1 MTKVLFMLSAVVMVV
16 AIVISYQN
24 NQSLVDLRT
33 KRHETDAKLKVEK
46 NNAEKLATEAKSAGE
61 KVTAMNME
69 ITNEEDRLNL
79 AKNKLRNTE
88 AEAERTQKDVDAAN
102 TKIAEYKTEI
112 EKIAKDL
119 PPGFTIEKAPEVM
132 NGIKKE
138 IADNQTKAAKTQEL
152 IDSKEGELKKVQG
165 QLSDI
170 VESIET
176 RKKSFDRNSLSA
188 TIVAVNNDWGFVV
201 IEGGEN
207 KGITV
212 DTKLLVTRGNQPI
225 GRLQIVSVDQSK
237 TLANIDMKS
246 VRNGMSIA
254 PGDRVILES
263 LYQ

>member
-16 AIVISYQN
+16 AIAISYQN
-24 NQSLVDLRT
+24 NQSLVDLRI
-33 KRHETDAKLKVEK
+33 KRHQADDNLKRERQNANNLATDAEGAKAKV
-46 NNAEKLATEAKSAGE
+46 LAA
-61 KVTAMNME
+61 NME
-69 ITNEEDRLNL
+69 ATNEEERLTL
-79 AKNKLRNTE
+79 AKNKLRNAE
-88 AEAERTQKDVDAAN
+88 ADAERTQKDVDAAN
-102 TKIAEYKTEI
+102 QKIAEYKTEI
-112 EKIAKDL
+112 EKLGREMPA
-119 PPGFTIEKAPEVM
+119 GFAIEKSQEMM
-132 NGIKKE
+132 NGIRKE
-138 IADNQTKAAKTQEL
+138 IADNKMKAEKTQEL
-152 IDSKEGELKKVQG
+152 IDSKDGELKKVQA

-170 VESIET
+170 AESIEV

-246 VRNGMSIA
+246 VRNGVAIA

>member
-24 NQSLVDLRT
+24 SQSLVETRT
-33 KRHETDAKLKVEK
+33 KRHETDAKLKTEK
-46 NNAEKLATEAKSAGE
+46 TTADKLATDAAAAKD
-61 KVTAMNME
+61 KVTAANME
-69 ITNEEDRLNL
+69 KTNEEERLTL
-79 AKNKLRNTE
+79 AKNKLRNAE
-88 AEAERTQKDVDAAN
+88 AEAERTQKDVDTA
-102 TKIAEYKTEI
+102 TMKITEYKQQFE
-112 EKIAKDL
+112 ELRKEM
-119 PPGFTIEKAPEVM
+119 PEGFTLEKAPEIM
-132 NGIKKE
+132 NSIKKE
-138 IADNQTKAAKTQEL
+138 IADNKGKAEKTQEL
-152 IDSKEGELKKVQG
+152 IDTKEGELKKVQAT
-165 QLSDI
+165 LSDI

-225 GRLQIVSVDQSK
+225 GRLQIVSVDRSK

-246 VRNGMSIA
+246 VTNGVSIA
-254 PGDRVILES
+254 PGDRVILET

>member
-24 NQSLVDLRT
+24 NQSLVETRT
-33 KRHETDAKLKVEK
+33 KRHESQTKLKTERLT
-46 NNAEKLATEAKSAGE
+46 ADKLASDAEAARN
-61 KVTAMNME
+61 KVTAANME
-69 ITNEEDRLNL
+69 ITNEEERLSL
-79 AKNKLRNTE
+79 AKNKLRNAE
-88 AEAERTQKDVDAAN
+88 AEAERTQKDVEAA
-102 TKIAEYKTEI
+102 TAKIGEYKAEI
-112 EKIAKDL
+112 DKIGKDM
-119 PPGFTIEKAPEVM
+119 PAGFTLEKAPEVM
-132 NGIKKE
+132 NSIKKE
-138 IADNQTKAAKTQEL
+138 IADNKGKAEKTQEL
-152 IDSKEGELKKVQG
+152 IDAKEGELKKVQS

-176 RKKSFDRNSLSA
+176 RKKSFDRNSLAA

-207 KGITV
+207 RGITV

-225 GRLQIVSVDQSK
+225 GRLNIVSVDQSK

-246 VRNGMSIA
+246 LRNGVSIA
-254 PGDRVILES
+254 PGDRVILET

>member
-16 AIVISYQN
+16 AIAISYQN
-24 NQSLVDLRT
+24 NQSLVDLRI
-33 KRHETDAKLKVEK
+33 KRHQTDDNLKRERL
-46 NNAEKLATEAKSAGE
+46 NADKLATEAESAKT
-61 KVTAMNME
+61 KVVAANME
-69 ITNEEDRLNL
+69 ATNEEERLTL
-79 AKNKLRNTE
+79 AKNKLRNAE
-88 AEAERTQKDVDAAN
+88 AEAERTQKDVDSAN
-102 TKIAEYKTEI
+102 QKIAEYKQQFEQLRK
-112 EKIAKDL
+112 EM
-119 PPGFTIEKAPEVM
+119 PEGFTLEKAPEIM
-132 NGIKKE
+132 NSIKKE
-138 IADNQTKAAKTQEL
+138 IADNKGKAEKTQEL
-152 IDSKEGELKKVQG
+152 IDAKDGELKKVQA

-170 VESIET
+170 AESIEV

-225 GRLQIVSVDQSK
+225 GRLNIVSVDQSK
-237 TLANIDMKS
+237 TLANIDLKS
-246 VRNGMSIA
+246 VRNGVAIA

>member
-24 NQSLVDLRT
+24 NQSLVNLRT
-33 KRHETDAKLKVEK
+33 ERHKSDTKLKVERA
-46 NNAEKLATEAKSAGE
+46 NADKLATEAETAKN
-61 KVTAMNME
+61 KVATANME
-69 ITNEEDRLNL
+69 ITNEEERLNL
-79 AKNKLRNTE
+79 AKNKLRNAE
-88 AEAERTQKDVDAAN
+88 AEAERTQKDVEAAN
-102 TKIAEYKTEI
+102 TKISEYKTEI
-112 EKIAKDL
+112 DKIAKDL
-119 PPGFTIEKAPEVM
+119 PPGFSIEKAPEVM
-132 NGIKKE
+132 NSIKKE
-138 IADNQTKAAKTQEL
+138 IADNQTKASKTQEL
-152 IDSKEGELKKVQG
+152 IDAKEGELKKVQS

-246 VRNGMSIA
+246 VRNGVAIS
-254 PGDRVILES
+254 PGDRVILET